1 MYFQK
6 NLPECICTVEEFP
19 NVYSKAVNAPKP
31 DVLGL
36 FSWTGG
42 DKKGAILAPC
52 VDTVNHV
59 YLAARSSLYAITE
72 VYSAGVLVDPANYAV
87 SYDLAGQTLITFN
100 NSQGDNDVTYN
111 GKGYSWPAWDSAN
124 GYVQN
129 PAYIIEYFLAFLVGI
144 PFSHID
150 TAAFDT
156 LAAWLTA
163 QGFGTIG
170 KLALTGSLRCED
182 YFRQLLYTFG
192 VLAAFSS
199 EGKWTVAR
207 KDDASLATY
216 KTVWAQLDTL
226 DHPLR
231 EYVTGYAFNR
241 MRAAWDLAPAPNV
254 YQGGQVSDE
263 LASQS
268 IVGSV
273 MEPATAPNF
282 PWTDSAAWIAVR
294 TEEEL
299 RRYAYG
305 YNKFTFTLPIE
316 WLDEIDLL
324 DNIKLQD
331 MFGVDLDGS
340 GEAGR
345 IIYVESIA
353 PDLERMQVAVTCSD
367 LTWLLSAYLILGDP
381 ALPVRWTAAG
391 PEERAFAYLCDT
403 TGLFSDGG
411 IGKKL

>member
-1 MYFQK
+1 LTDWKSLQIALHIAFRV
-6 NLPECICTVEEFP
+6 LVVE
-19 NVYSKAVNAPKP
+19 
-31 DVLGL
+31 
-36 FSWTGG
+36 
-42 DKKGAILAPC
+42 
-52 VDTVNHV
+52 VNHV
-59 YLAARSSLYAITE
+59 YLSARSSLYAITE
-72 VYSAGVLVDPANYAV
+72 VYAAGVLVNPGDYFIG
-87 SYDLAGQTLITFN
+87 YDLAGQTLITF
-100 NSQGDNDVTYN
+100 SASKGDDDVTYN
-111 GKGYSWPAWDSAN
+111 GKGYSWPAWNSAG

-129 PAYIIEYFLAFLVGI
+129 PARIIEFFLAFLVGI
-144 PFSHID
+144 PFTHID

-156 LAAWLTA
+156 LAAWFEA

-170 KLALTGSLRCED
+170 KLALTGLLSCGD
-182 YFRQLLYTFG
+182 YFKQLLYTFG

-207 KDDASLATY
+207 KDYASLSTF

-231 EYVTGYAFNR
+231 EYVTGWAFNR
-241 MRAAWDLAPAPNV
+241 MKAAWDLAPAPNI
-254 YQGGQVSDE
+254 YQGGQVFDE
-263 LASQS
+263 LASQG

-273 MEPATAPNF
+273 MEPTTAPNF
-282 PWTDSAAWIAVR
+282 PWTDSAAWVAVR

-305 YNKFTFTLPIE
+305 YNKFTFTLPID
-316 WLDEIDLL
+316 WLEDLDLL
-324 DNIKLQD
+324 DNLKLQD
-331 MFGVDLDGS
+331 VFGVDLAGS

-345 IIYVESIA
+345 IVYVESIA
-353 PDLERMQVAVTCSD
+353 PDLERMQVVVTCSD
-367 LTWLLSAYLILGDP
+367 LTWLLSGFMILGLP
-381 ALPVRWTAAG
+381 ALPENWAGAG